1 MIILEYRVAYALFLT
16 TYIALFFIE
25 IIKKLS
31 HNLHLHIYI
40 YKEKLSRSLPKFS
53 QWNRSCR
60 EEKAFFGVEKVQMAI
75 MHCVSTISIYQV
87 LRKCSKSCSSYTDFG
102 KLLKEGKRWPIC
114 LHILHILHCCFV
126 ARQTD

>member
-31 HNLHLHIYI
+31 HNLHLHIY
-40 YKEKLSRSLPKFS
+40 KEKLSRSLPKFS
-53 QWNRSCR
+53 QWNRSCG
-60 EEKAFFGVEKVQMAI
+60 EEKAFFGVEKFQVTI
-75 MHCVSTISIYQV
+75 MHYVSTIPIYQV
-87 LRKCSKSCSSYTDFG
+87 LRKCSKSCSSYRDLG
-102 KLLKEGKRWPIC
+102 KLLKEGKKWSVC